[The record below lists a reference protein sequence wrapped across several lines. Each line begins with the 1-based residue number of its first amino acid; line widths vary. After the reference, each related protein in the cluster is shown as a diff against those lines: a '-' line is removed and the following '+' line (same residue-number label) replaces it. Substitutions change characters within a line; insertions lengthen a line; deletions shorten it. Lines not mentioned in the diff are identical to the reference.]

1 MKNSRW
7 INFVCLLFCF
17 GAAARIGA
25 GQDGR
30 WAILISGASGDP
42 GLQKL
47 YLKEISDLYRVLEG
61 TFEIPRDRIFVLFDN
76 PAMNPE
82 LIQYKSTRENLQQVC
97 HNLAGRVTKEDT
109 VFVFIEGHGN
119 YDRDVY
125 KLNLVGRYDP
135 TAEDVASMLYSIPA
149 KRFIVANMT
158 NCSGGSI
165 PALSRKGTILITATK
180 SGMEKNQTRIGRYFV
195 EAFVANAADSDK
207 NDRVSLLEAF
217 AFASHR
223 VDEYYQSEGYL
234 KTEHAVLE
242 DNGDAQAQ
250 SDPTPENGE
259 GILASTTFLD
269 TGVPDLRL
277 KGLTPEQQKL
287 ALEAQELMKQIES
300 LKYEKS
306 EIPEAEYEKRLEDL
320 LLRLARINEKLPH

>member
-1 MKNSRW
+1 M
-7 INFVCLLFCF
+7 
-17 GAAARIGA
+17 
-25 GQDGR
+25 
-30 WAILISGASGDP
+30 
-42 GLQKL
+42 
-47 YLKEISDLYRVLEG
+47 
-61 TFEIPRDRIFVLFDN
+61 
-76 PAMNPE
+76 
-82 LIQYKSTRENLQQVC
+82 
-97 HNLAGRVTKEDT
+97 
-109 VFVFIEGHGN
+109 FIEGHGN